1 MSDVIFRQIMTIR
14 DTGSVNM
21 FDVPAVQRMA
31 FESGFYELVCFIEEH
46 REAYIHFILTG
57 EKSLP

>member
-1 MSDVIFRQIMTIR
+1 MSDEIFRQIMAIR
-14 DTGSVNM
+14 DTGRVNM
-21 FDVPAVQRMA
+21 SDVPAVQRMA
-31 FESGFYELVCFIEEH
+31 CESGFCFIEEH

>member
-1 MSDVIFRQIMTIR
+1 MSDVISRQIMTIR
-14 DTGSVNM
+14 DTGNVNM

-46 REAYIHFILTG
+46 REAYVHFILTG
-57 EKSLP
+57 EEPP

>member
-1 MSDVIFRQIMTIR
+1 MSDEVFRQLMAIR
-14 DTGSVNM
+14 DTGRVNM
-21 FDVPAVQRMA
+21 LDVPAVQRMA

-46 REAYIHFILTG
+46 REAYIHFILSE